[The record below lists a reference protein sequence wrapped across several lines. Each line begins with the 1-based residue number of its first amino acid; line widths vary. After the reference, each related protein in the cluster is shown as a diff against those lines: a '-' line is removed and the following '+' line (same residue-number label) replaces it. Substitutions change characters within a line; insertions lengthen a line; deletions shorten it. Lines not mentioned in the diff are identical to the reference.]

1 MIEINSSN
9 IFIVNDIEEMLE
21 KVVSSLPLHSTRII
35 KNEEKN
41 EFLMAQSNAA
51 IKEAYIA
58 SNSTKYIILCGT
70 TFRHEAQ
77 NSLLKVLEETPRN
90 VIFLIITTSKS
101 AILPTI
107 LSRIP
112 HTFMKQ
118 SKIKTEC
125 DIDFLRLDLKE
136 IYSFLKQNQ
145 KISKDETKQLIES
158 MLFKLNA
165 QKIRLSTKELDVFS
179 SALKLIE
186 LNSRPINIL
195 TTLLLSLSQR
205 KR

>member
-9 IFIVNDIEEMLE
+9 ILIVNDIEDTLI
-21 KVVSSLPLHSTRII
+21 KVVEKLPLHSSRII

-58 SNSTKYIILCGT
+58 SNEQKYIILCGT

-77 NSLLKVLEETPRN
+77 NSLLKVLEEPPRN
-90 VIFLIITTSKS
+90 VVFIIITTSKS

-112 HTFMKQ
+112 HKYL
-118 SKIKTEC
+118 KKTKEKVHC
-125 DIDFLRLDLKE
+125 NINFLTLDLKE
-136 IYSFLKQNQ
+136 TYTFLKENQ
-145 KISKDETKQLIES
+145 KISKDESKILIES
-158 MLFKLNA
+158 ILFKISS
-165 QKIRLSTKELDVFS
+165 QKIKLSSKELDTFS
-179 SALKLIE
+179 TAIKLIE
-186 LNSRPINIL
+186 LNSRPSNVL
-195 TTLLLSLSQR
+195 TTLLLTLTQR